1 MTKEEIQL
9 AALALS
15 EADRVVLIEALEES
29 FVINDPTL
37 TPRQRA
43 DLAARIAEFEADPD
57 GTTVD
62 GETAIRTLQKD
73 LAERREIATA
83 IKVRS

>member
-1 MTKEEIQL
+1 MTRDEIQV

-15 EADRVVLIEALEES
+15 ETDRVVLIEALEES
-29 FVINDPTL
+29 FQINDPTL

-43 DLAARIAEFEADPD
+43 DLAERIAEFEADPE

-62 GETAIRTLQKD
+62 GETALRQLKND
-73 LAERREIATA
+73 LAERRKIAGVEVA
-83 IKVRS
+83 R